1 MPLEWILVL
10 EWIPAETCPIF
21 KRDDEFD
28 EFKFRTV
35 FILVLLD
42 KGFERY
48 VQKQLVHYFN
58 PHLSKFFQH
67 IEKATVV
74 SLGMFLLLIED

>member
-35 FILVLLD
+35 SILVLLD

-67 IEKATVV
+67 IEKDTVV
-74 SLGMFLLLIED
+74 SLGMFLLVIED